1 LAKAKAQLSV
11 ATIRQNYELSQESMG
26 ALLRVSGKTVRRWE
40 QKKDRPQKQDQI
52 LRLVKLKEIR
62 DLGKRIY
69 TKEGFI
75 EFLNTPL
82 PVFNGK
88 TALDLITIGDYDKV
102 IGALAADLE
111 GIGF

>member
-1 LAKAKAQLSV
+1 
-11 ATIRQNYELSQESMG
+11 M
-26 ALLRVSGKTVRRWE
+26 
-40 QKKDRPQKQDQI
+40 
-52 LRLVKLKEIR
+52 RLVKLKEIR

-82 PVFNGK
+82 PVFDGK

-111 GIGF
+111 KLPADPLNFLPKAKPDGMFQVTP